1 MWIASCTKLM
11 TSICAMQ
18 LVERGL
24 LTLDEPVY
32 KYIPELKDFPIITGL
47 DDAGKPIET
56 PHTKPITL
64 RLLLSHSSGLTYD
77 IMHPLTIAWAK
88 YHNFDSGKSGKL
100 LERFSCPM
108 VFEPGTSWIY
118 GASIDYAGLLIERVT
133 SKSLEEYMK
142 ENLWEPLGIKNM
154 TFNLGRRP
162 DLKAKQAELSK
173 RDDTTGKMR
182 STDARHPYV
191 DGNGDEVTD
200 CMGGQGAFAS
210 PEEYIKVVHALLTAD
225 EGTGG
230 ILKPETIELFFTPQL
245 SEGGV
250 ATINMILKDEVAN
263 NAMGGTSQ
271 DIEKNWGLGGL
282 LLMGD
287 DKDGKREGTM
297 IWGGLPNLV
306 WVSQLFDESCGGIL
320 ADLM

>member
-1 MWIASCTKLM
+1 
-11 TSICAMQ
+11 
-18 LVERGL
+18 
-24 LTLDEPVY
+24 
-32 KYIPELKDFPIITGL
+32 
-47 DDAGKPIET
+47 
-56 PHTKPITL
+56 
-64 RLLLSHSSGLTYD
+64 
-77 IMHPLTIAWAK
+77 
-88 YHNFDSGKSGKL
+88 
-100 LERFSCPM
+100 M
-108 VFEPGTSWIY
+108 VFEPGAAWIY
-118 GASIDYAGLLIERVT
+118 GSSIDYAGLLIERVT